1 MKRKQR
7 RRSFRPT
14 LDALESRQLLSVTAF
29 KAIDLGPAASVGGIN
44 ASGQVV
50 GSDSGTRVS
59 VSGPNGSLPLT
70 PIIDTS
76 NSYGNSINDS
86 GYVTGGYDYQRG
98 IGAFL
103 YKPDSGSIDIGNLGI
118 NRSVGYGI
126 NNYNIVVGS
135 STTTSGEIH
144 AFSYNPSTGKM
155 TDLGSLGGQSIAEAI
170 NNNGDIIGSSG
181 FGSFYYHNGVMRSIG
196 QVTATALNDSGQVT
210 GYAYGTNDF
219 EAFLSDPNGGVQ
231 HKLGFLGIPQ
241 SINANGDIAG
251 YYWTD
256 VQGTTTNHGFFY
268 DGTFHDLNNMVSLNP
283 GWTIV
288 YAKGINNSDQIA
300 ALAADSAG
308 EGHALL
314 LTPIVPQAPT
324 ITWAKPAPI
333 TYGTPLG
340 SSQLDATASVPGTF
354 SYTLADGKTPA
365 AGAVLNIGT
374 AQTLNV
380 TFTPNDL
387 VDYTPVTQTTT
398 LDVNNP
404 MIAGLTLNAYG
415 DLQISG
421 QLPSGNVI
429 SITPISGGWVKVTDN
444 GVSAEFDASAIN
456 YIHYFG
462 SLGGHDWFTNSIPLS
477 GYVYAQMYGP
487 GNTFVD
493 SAQGTGAASYVI
505 LNGGYSTLIEAGI
518 GHTYLWTNGH
528 KTTDLLIGQNITIE
542 N

>member
-1 MKRKQR
+1 MRREQR
-7 RRSFRPT
+7 RRFVPNT
-14 LDALESRQLLSVTAF
+14 EQIESRQLLSIAPQLFAVPYTSTPLYPYIYNQTSINTPIGDIKVGMDAIKNTPFLNLYGTKYDINSITERDSNGREVWHVDNVLCIAYNDPMHPEYGCYIRGDVTDPIGGQTLPGIIGIVRQFPTVTWA
-29 KAIDLGPAASVGGIN
+29 KPAPITYGTPLGSSQLDATASVP
-44 ASGQVV
+44 
-50 GSDSGTRVS
+50 GT
-59 VSGPNGSLPLT
+59 
-70 PIIDTS
+70 
-76 NSYGNSINDS
+76 
-86 GYVTGGYDYQRG
+86 
-98 IGAFL
+98 
-103 YKPDSGSIDIGNLGI
+103 
-118 NRSVGYGI
+118 
-126 NNYNIVVGS
+126 
-135 STTTSGEIH
+135 
-144 AFSYNPSTGKM
+144 FSYTLADGKTPATGAV
-155 TDLGSLGGQSIAEAI
+155 L
-170 NNNGDIIGSSG
+170 NIGSSQMISVL
-181 FGSFYYHNGVMRSIG
+181 F
-196 QVTATALNDSGQVT
+196 TP
-210 GYAYGTNDF
+210 NDF
-219 EAFLSDPNGGVQ
+219 ADYTLVRQ
-231 HKLGFLGIPQ
+231 TTIL
-241 SINANGDIAG
+241 
-251 YYWTD
+251 D
-256 VQGTTTNHGFFY
+256 V
-268 DGTFHDLNNMVSLNP
+268 
-283 GWTIV
+283 
-288 YAKGINNSDQIA
+288 
-300 ALAADSAG
+300 
-308 EGHALL
+308 
-314 LTPIVPQAPT
+314 VPQAPT
-324 ITWAKPAPI
+324 VTWAKPAPI

-365 AGAVLNIGT
+365 AGAVLNIGA

-404 MIAGLTLNAYG
+404 TIAGLNLNAYG

-505 LNGGYSTLIEAGI
+505 LNGGYNTLIEAGT
-518 GHTYLWTNGH
+518 GHTYLWTNGR